1 MNSNPEN
8 MMTKKNPQQHQKP
21 QTNKKHGSRNYGTKH
36 VGKIFYLCKVKHK
49 TIISVTVPNF
59 NCFISTILAL

>member
-1 MNSNPEN
+1 
-8 MMTKKNPQQHQKP
+8 MMAKKKKTPTTPKT